1 MGLSQGDYE
10 TLGLSTSNSSSR
22 RVVTERRSVTHVRP
36 PAAAV
41 APGAILGILGSG
53 QLGRML
59 ALAAA
64 ALGYRV
70 QVYSPEAGSPAG
82 QVAEREVIGAY
93 DDVTAVAAFAAG
105 VDLLTFEFENVS
117 SAAVTAAAER
127 TVVRPGAR
135 VLATTQHRAAEKRF
149 LSEAGFPVAAWAPLG
164 GRATPSDAGP
174 DPAGLLAPGGGAVRS
189 PVAIASVPGDSAAQP
204 GAARVAA
211 PTCAAAG
218 TPAGT
223 RADTFVGMPAGV
235 TSARGSGSIAAAG
248 GAPRPGR
255 VAADR
260 AGRAAIGYPAIVKT
274 AGFGYDGKGQQRV
287 ENDAELAAAIAAAG
301 GAPLILERVVPFDR
315 ELSVIGARSA
325 SGEYRDFGPFE
336 NCHDHRHILDVSH
349 APAACSAAVQ
359 RRARRLVRA
368 IMEQLEVVGLLCV
381 ELFQVGQELI
391 VNELAPRPH
400 NSGHLTLDAC
410 LTSQFEQHVRAVC
423 GLPLGDPRQHT
434 PAAMANLLGD
444 LWPAG
449 AEPPWP
455 RLLAASDVKLHL
467 YGKREPRAG
476 RKMGHLTAL
485 AATPAA
491 AVRRVSAARALLAAA
506 S

>member
-10 TLGLSTSNSSSR
+10 ALGLSTSNSSSR

-211 PTCAAAG
+211 PTSTPAGAAAG

-223 RADTFVGMPAGV
+223 RADTLASTPAG
-235 TSARGSGSIAAAG
+235 AAAG
-248 GAPRPGR
+248 TPAGTR
-255 VAADR
+255 ADTLASTP
-260 AGRAAIGYPAIVKT
+260 AG
-274 AGFGYDGKGQQRV
+274 
-287 ENDAELAAAIAAAG
+287 AAAG
-301 GAPLILERVVPFDR
+301 
-315 ELSVIGARSA
+315 
-325 SGEYRDFGPFE
+325 
-336 NCHDHRHILDVSH
+336 
-349 APAACSAAVQ
+349 
-359 RRARRLVRA
+359 
-368 IMEQLEVVGLLCV
+368 
-381 ELFQVGQELI
+381 
-391 VNELAPRPH
+391 
-400 NSGHLTLDAC
+400 
-410 LTSQFEQHVRAVC
+410 
-423 GLPLGDPRQHT
+423 T
-434 PAAMANLLGD
+434 PAGTRAD
-444 LWPAG
+444 TSSVRPPA
-449 AEPPWP
+449 
-455 RLLAASDVKLHL
+455 
-467 YGKREPRAG
+467 
-476 RKMGHLTAL
+476 
-485 AATPAA
+485 
-491 AVRRVSAARALLAAA
+491 
-506 S
+506 